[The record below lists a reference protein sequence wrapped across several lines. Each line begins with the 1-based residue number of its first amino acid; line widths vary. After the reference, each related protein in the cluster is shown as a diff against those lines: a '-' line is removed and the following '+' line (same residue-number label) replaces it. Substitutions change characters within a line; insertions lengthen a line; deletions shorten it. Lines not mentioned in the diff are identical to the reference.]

1 MTTADYALL
10 TSIASIF
17 ISIGALLWNVW
28 QKFIFVK
35 PSLQVAFRV
44 SRVFQPT
51 GDGTATRTDIR
62 LLNLTVTNM
71 GPGVAVLYLCI
82 AKMKTHWWKR
92 AEYATLNPIH
102 GNPID
107 PEPIGIG
114 PIAGGLPA
122 KIDLGELQSF
132 YFPDQND
139 CFLQENVVRV
149 GINDTYQRNIWC
161 RRKDVRRA
169 KKSYQRDFG
178 ETTEAVARNAVPGH

>member
-35 PSLQVAFRV
+35 PALQVAFRV
-44 SRVFQPT
+44 SRVFAPT
-51 GDGTATRTDIR
+51 GDGTIARTDIS
-62 LLNLTVTNM
+62 LLHLTVTNM
-71 GPGVAVLYLCI
+71 GPGVAVLYVCI
-82 AKMKTHWWKR
+82 AKMKKHWWKR

-102 GNPID
+102 GSPLD
-107 PEPIGIG
+107 PEPRGIG

-122 KIDLGELQSF
+122 KIDAGEMQTF
-132 YFPDQND
+132 YFPYQRD
-139 CFLQENVVRV
+139 CFLQEPVVRV

-161 RRKDVRRA
+161 RRKDVHRA
-169 KKSYQRDFG
+169 MKAYQRDFG
-178 ETTEAVARNAVPGH
+178 ELPKQ

>member
-35 PSLQVAFRV
+35 PALQVTFRV
-44 SRVFQPT
+44 SRVLKSTGEGRATPT
-51 GDGTATRTDIR
+51 DLR

-71 GPGVAVLYLCI
+71 GPGVAVLSLCI
-82 AKMKTHWWKR
+82 AKTKIHRWKR

-102 GNPID
+102 GDPTD

-122 KIDLGELQSF
+122 KIDAGEVHTF
-132 YFPDQND
+132 YFPYHKD
-139 CFLQENVVRV
+139 CFLQEGVFRV

-161 RRKDVRRA
+161 RRGDIRKANRA
-169 KKSYQRDFG
+169 YQRDFG
-178 ETTEAVARNAVPGH
+178 REAAAASNEA